1 MRTKQSL
8 ISNLRLF
15 RQCLLLGFLLTPV
28 MIVGQPPDSSYGTV
42 SVSRIVRVID
52 GDTFVVDIDE
62 FPDLIGKQISIRVNG
77 IDTPE
82 LRGKCDNEKI
92 LAVKAKERVEALLKA
107 SDTIMLENL
116 SRGSFFRIVADV
128 IIDGVSLGEIILNE
142 DLATPYRPGS
152 ESPWC
157 A

>member
-1 MRTKQSL
+1 MD
-8 ISNLRLF
+8 F
-15 RQCLLLGFLLTPV
+15 
-28 MIVGQPPDSSYGTV
+28 
-42 SVSRIVRVID
+42 
-52 GDTFVVDIDE
+52 DE
-62 FPDLIGKQISIRVNG
+62 FPDLIGKYISVRVNG

-82 LRGKCDNEKI
+82 LRGKCEREKE
-92 LAVKAKERVEALLKA
+92 LAIKTKERVESLLKT
-107 SDTIMLENL
+107 SDTIVLENL

-142 DLATPYRPGS
+142 GLATPYRPGS

>member
-1 MRTKQSL
+1 MRTTIPST
-8 ISNLRLF
+8 LRLLG
-15 RQCLLLGFLLTPV
+15 QCLLLGFLLTPV
-28 MIVGQPPDSSYGTV
+28 MVVGQETEPSYGTIA
-42 SVSRIVRVID
+42 VSRVIRVID

-62 FPDLIGKQISIRVNG
+62 FPDLIGKDISVRVNG

-82 LRGKCDNEKI
+82 LRGKCEREKD
-92 LAVKAKERVEALLKA
+92 LAVKAKERVDALLKTA
-107 SDTIMLENL
+107 DTIVLENL

-128 IIDGVSLGEIILNE
+128 IIDGVDLGELILNE
-142 DLATPYRPGS
+142 GLATPYRPSS

>member
-1 MRTKQSL
+1 MRATRSAP
-8 ISNLRLF
+8 SNLHRLG
-15 RQCLLLGFLLTPV
+15 QCLLLGFFLTPV
-28 MIVGQPPDSSYGTV
+28 MAVGQETEPSYGTI
-42 SVSRIVRVID
+42 SVSRVIRVID
-52 GDTFVVDIDE
+52 GDTFVVDIDQ
-62 FPDLIGKQISIRVNG
+62 FPDLIGKHISVRVNG

-82 LRGKCDNEKI
+82 LRGKCDREKD
-92 LAVKAKERVEALLKA
+92 LAVKAKERVDALLKTA
-107 SDTIMLENL
+107 DTIVLENL

-142 DLATPYRPGS
+142 SLATPYRPGS

>member
-1 MRTKQSL
+1 
-8 ISNLRLF
+8 
-15 RQCLLLGFLLTPV
+15 

-152 ESPWC
+152 EPPWC
-157 A
+157 TGN

>member
-1 MRTKQSL
+1 M
-8 ISNLRLF
+8 
-15 RQCLLLGFLLTPV
+15 
-28 MIVGQPPDSSYGTV
+28 
-42 SVSRIVRVID
+42 SRVIRVID

-62 FPDLIGKQISIRVNG
+62 FPDLIGKDISVRVNG

-82 LRGKCDNEKI
+82 LRGKCGREKD
-92 LAVKAKERVEALLKA
+92 LAVKAKERVDALLKTA
-107 SDTIMLENL
+107 DTIVLENL

-128 IIDGVSLGEIILNE
+128 IIDGVDLGELILNE
-142 DLATPYRPGS
+142 GLATPYRSGS

>member
-1 MRTKQSL
+1 MRTTIPST
-8 ISNLRLF
+8 LRLLG
-15 RQCLLLGFLLTPV
+15 QCLLLGFLLTPV
-28 MIVGQPPDSSYGTV
+28 MVVGQETEPSYGAIA
-42 SVSRIVRVID
+42 VSRVIRVID

-62 FPDLIGKQISIRVNG
+62 FPDLIGKDISVRVNG

-82 LRGKCDNEKI
+82 LRGKCEREKD
-92 LAVKAKERVEALLKA
+92 LAVKAKERVDALLKTA
-107 SDTIMLENL
+107 DTIVLENL

-128 IIDGVSLGEIILNE
+128 IIDGVDLGELILNE
-142 DLATPYRPGS
+142 GLATPYRPGR

>member
-1 MRTKQSL
+1 MKSSTSHKSLRPFGWCFVLFL
-8 ISNLRLF
+8 IST
-15 RQCLLLGFLLTPV
+15 QSW
-28 MIVGQPPDSSYGTV
+28 GQEAGSSYGAV
-42 SVSRIVRVID
+42 SVSRVIRVID

-62 FPDLIGKQISIRVNG
+62 FPDLIGKHISVRVNG

-82 LRGKCDNEKI
+82 LRGKCEREKD
-92 LAVKAKERVEALLKA
+92 LAVKAKERVDVLLRTA
-107 SDTIMLENL
+107 DTIVLENL

-128 IIDGVSLGEIILNE
+128 IIDGVDLGALILNE

>member
-1 MRTKQSL
+1 MRTTIPST
-8 ISNLRLF
+8 LRLLG
-15 RQCLLLGFLLTPV
+15 QCLLLGFLLTPV
-28 MIVGQPPDSSYGTV
+28 MVVGQETEPSYGAIA
-42 SVSRIVRVID
+42 VSRVIRVID

-62 FPDLIGKQISIRVNG
+62 FPDLIGKDISVRVNG

-82 LRGKCDNEKI
+82 LRGKCEREKD
-92 LAVKAKERVEALLKA
+92 LAVKAKERVDALLKTA
-107 SDTIMLENL
+107 DTIVLENL

-128 IIDGVSLGEIILNE
+128 IIDGVDLGELILNE
-142 DLATPYRPGS
+142 GLATPYRPSS